1 MFINTFR
8 YRPEDVDCRLCTAYA
23 RKTGFK
29 KAHCPYLAE
38 RMEAGSV
45 GYTEALLESF
55 PANSPFRWRLR
66 LLADRFD
73 GTLWHNEKHLRRM
86 ETQKAVCGYSR
97 EKNTPE
103 YYAAMYL
110 LTSDT
115 DIYRRSMQCFSRTGM
130 GFSRIR
136 LRGASSHAYTVIA
149 AAKSIYT
156 GSGQITDADLANPE
170 IVGIEAFTLIIH
182 ALLIVRYGLDALKIT
197 AKKADPSVF
206 T

>member
-8 YRPEDVDCRLCTAYA
+8 YGPEDVDCRLCTAYA
-23 RKTGFK
+23 RKTGCK

-55 PANSPFRWRLR
+55 PTNSPFRWRLR

-73 GTLWHNEKHLRRM
+73 GTLWHNEKHPRRV
-86 ETQKAVCGYSR
+86 ETQKAVCGYSGA
-97 EKNTPE
+97 KDTPE

-115 DIYRRSMQCFSRTGM
+115 DIYRRSVQCFSRSGLD
-130 GFSRIR
+130 FSRIR
-136 LRGASSHAYTVIA
+136 LRGASAHAYTIIA
-149 AAKSIYT
+149 AAKSICT

-170 IVGIEAFTLIIH
+170 VVGIEAFTLIVH

-197 AKKADPSVF
+197 TKKAA
-206 T
+206 